1 MKGMVLM
8 SELPVLII
16 GGGGK
21 TGARV
26 NSLLTARGVA
36 TRPVSRSAAVTFD
49 WARPETWQ
57 AALDGV
63 SKAYV
68 TYQPDLAVEG
78 ATEAIAALSRLARDK
93 GLERVVLLSGRGEPR
108 AQRAE
113 RALQA
118 SGVPWTI
125 VRASWFNQNF
135 SEGYLIDG
143 VLAGDIA
150 LPAGPVREPFID
162 ADDIADVVVAAL
174 TNAWHANKLYE
185 VTGPRALTFA
195 EAVAEIA
202 AATGRPIRYTQIS
215 PEHFAA
221 GMRQAGVPDDV
232 VALLAELFTVVL
244 DGRNS
249 PVVHG
254 VDDALG
260 RPARDFSDYARATAA
275 TGVWG
280 A

>member
-1 MKGMVLM
+1 M
-8 SELPVLII
+8 SELPVLIV

-21 TGARV
+21 TGTRV
-26 NSLLTARGVA
+26 NALLTAQGIA
-36 TRPVSRSAAVTFD
+36 TRPVSRSTAVAFD
-49 WARPETWQ
+49 WSRPETWQ

-68 TYQPDLAVEG
+68 TYQPDLSVEG

-93 GLERVVLLSGRGEPR
+93 GLERVVLLSGRGEPG

-113 RALQA
+113 RTLQT

-174 TNAWHANKLYE
+174 TDARHANKLYE
-185 VTGPRALTFA
+185 VTGPRALSFA
-195 EAVAEIA
+195 EAAAEIA
-202 AATGRPIRYTQIS
+202 AATGRPIRYRQIPS
-215 PEHFAA
+215 EDFAA
-221 GMRQAGVPDDV
+221 GMRHAGVPDDV
-232 VALLAELFTVVL
+232 VALLAELFSVVL
-244 DGRNS
+244 DGRS
-249 PVVHG
+249 SSVTRG
-254 VDDALG
+254 VEDALG
-260 RPARDFSDYARATAA
+260 RPARDFSDYARVAAA

>member
-1 MKGMVLM
+1 M

-16 GGGGK
+16 GGDGK
-21 TGARV
+21 TGGRV
-26 NSLLTARGVA
+26 NARLQARGIA
-36 TRPVSRSAAVTFD
+36 TRPVSRSTAIAFD
-49 WARPETWQ
+49 WTRPETWP

-78 ATEAIAALSRLARDK
+78 AVEAIAELSRLAREK
-93 GLERVVLLSGRGEPR
+93 GLEHVVLLSGRGEPG
-108 AQRAE
+108 AE
-113 RALQA
+113 RAEAALQT
-118 SGVPWTI
+118 SGVAWTI
-125 VRASWFNQNF
+125 VRASWFDQNF

-143 VLAGDIA
+143 VLAGEIA
-150 LPAGPVREPFID
+150 LPAGAVPEPFID

-174 TNAWHANKLYE
+174 TDERHANKLYE

-195 EAVAEIA
+195 EAAAEIA
-202 AATGRPIRYTQIS
+202 AATGRAIRYAQIS
-215 PEHFAA
+215 AQDFAA

-232 VALLAELFTVVL
+232 VALLYELFTGVL

-249 PVVHG
+249 KVMQG
-254 VDDALG
+254 VEEALG
-260 RPARDFSDYARATAA
+260 RPARDFADYARAAAA
-275 TGVWG
+275 TDVWG

>member
-1 MKGMVLM
+1 M
-8 SELPVLII
+8 SQLPVLII
-16 GGGGK
+16 GGTGK

-26 NSLLTARGVA
+26 GALLQAQGVA
-36 TRPVSRSAAVTFD
+36 TRPVSRSTSVPFD
-49 WARPETWQ
+49 WNDPQTWP

-63 SKAYV
+63 SSAYV

-78 ATEAIAALSRLARDK
+78 STEAITELSRLAREN
-93 GLERVVLLSGRGEPR
+93 GLQRLVLLSGRGEPG

-113 RALQA
+113 AALQA

-135 SEGYLIDG
+135 SEGYLLDG
-143 VLAGDIA
+143 VKAGEVA
-150 LPAGPVREPFID
+150 LPAGAVLEPFID

-174 TNAWHANKLYE
+174 NDARHAGKLYE

-195 EAVAEIA
+195 QAVAEISTA
-202 AATGRPIRYTQIS
+202 AGRPIGYRQIS
-215 PEHFAA
+215 PEAFTA
-221 GMRQAGVPDDV
+221 GMRPLVPEEII
-232 VALLAELFTVVL
+232 ALMDELFTVVL

-249 PVVHG
+249 SLADG
-254 VDDALG
+254 VEQALG
-260 RPARDFSDYARATAA
+260 RPARDFADYARRTAA
-275 TGVWG
+275 TGVWR

>member
-1 MKGMVLM
+1 M

-21 TGARV
+21 TGGRV
-26 NSLLTARGVA
+26 NARLQARGIA
-36 TRPVSRSAAVTFD
+36 TRPVSRSTAIPFD
-49 WARPETWQ
+49 WTKPETWP

-63 SKAYV
+63 SRAYV

-78 ATEAIAALSRLARDK
+78 ATEAIAELSRLAREK
-93 GLERVVLLSGRGEPR
+93 GLEQVVLLSGRGEPG
-108 AQRAE
+108 AE
-113 RALQA
+113 RAEAALQT
-118 SGVPWTI
+118 SGVSWTI
-125 VRASWFNQNF
+125 VRASWFDQNF

-143 VLAGDIA
+143 VLAGEIA
-150 LPAGPVREPFID
+150 LPAGAVPEPFID

-174 TNAWHANKLYE
+174 TDAPHANKLYE

-202 AATGRPIRYTQIS
+202 AATGRPIRYAQIS
-215 PEHFAA
+215 AQDFAA

-232 VALLAELFTVVL
+232 VALLDELFTVVL

-249 PVVHG
+249 KVMQG
-254 VDDALG
+254 VEEALR
-260 RPARDFSDYARATAA
+260 RPARDFADYARAAAA

>member
-1 MKGMVLM
+1 M

-21 TGARV
+21 TGGRV
-26 NSLLTARGVA
+26 NARLQARGIA
-36 TRPVSRSAAVTFD
+36 TRPVSRSTAIAFD
-49 WARPETWQ
+49 WTRPETWP

-78 ATEAIAALSRLARDK
+78 AVEAIAELSRLAREK
-93 GLERVVLLSGRGEPR
+93 GLEHVVLLSGRGEPG

-113 RALQA
+113 AALQT
-118 SGVPWTI
+118 SGVAWTI
-125 VRASWFNQNF
+125 VRASWFDQNF

-143 VLAGDIA
+143 VLAGEIA
-150 LPAGPVREPFID
+150 LPAGAVPEPFID

-174 TNAWHANKLYE
+174 TDERHANKLYE

-195 EAVAEIA
+195 EAAAEIA
-202 AATGRPIRYTQIS
+202 AATGRAIRYAQIS
-215 PEHFAA
+215 AQDFAV

-232 VALLAELFTVVL
+232 VALLYELFTVVL

-249 PVVHG
+249 KVMQG
-254 VDDALG
+254 VEEALG
-260 RPARDFSDYARATAA
+260 RPASDFADYARAAAA
-275 TGVWG
+275 TDVWG

>member
-1 MKGMVLM
+1 
-8 SELPVLII
+8 
-16 GGGGK
+16 
-21 TGARV
+21 
-26 NSLLTARGVA
+26 
-36 TRPVSRSAAVTFD
+36 
-49 WARPETWQ
+49 
-57 AALDGV
+57 
-63 SKAYV
+63 
-68 TYQPDLAVEG
+68 
-78 ATEAIAALSRLARDK
+78 
-93 GLERVVLLSGRGEPR
+93 
-108 AQRAE
+108 
-113 RALQA
+113 
-118 SGVPWTI
+118 
-125 VRASWFNQNF
+125 
-135 SEGYLIDG
+135 
-143 VLAGDIA
+143 
-150 LPAGPVREPFID
+150 
-162 ADDIADVVVAAL
+162 VVAAL

>member
-1 MKGMVLM
+1 M
-8 SELPVLII
+8 
-16 GGGGK
+16 
-21 TGARV
+21 
-26 NSLLTARGVA
+26 
-36 TRPVSRSAAVTFD
+36 
-49 WARPETWQ
+49 
-57 AALDGV
+57 
-63 SKAYV
+63 
-68 TYQPDLAVEG
+68 
-78 ATEAIAALSRLARDK
+78 
-93 GLERVVLLSGRGEPR
+93 LLSGRGEPG

-113 RALQA
+113 AALQA
-118 SGVPWTI
+118 SGVAWTI

-150 LPAGPVREPFID
+150 LPAGAAREPFID

-174 TNAWHANKLYE
+174 TDARHTDKLYE
-185 VTGPRALTFA
+185 VTGPRALSFA

-215 PEHFAA
+215 PADFAV
-221 GMRQAGVPDDV
+221 GMRRAGVPDDV

-249 PVVHG
+249 PMTHG
-254 VDDALG
+254 VEDALG
-260 RPARDFSDYARATAA
+260 RPARDFSDYVRATAA